1 MIRAQPLNTKAFY
14 HGLIIVIPYQPLK
27 TTMRQYKSEGW
38 ESLYKTSIY
47 SLHGGKDTGTL
58 KQNRYPNNS
67 LR

>member
-1 MIRAQPLNTKAFY
+1 M
-14 HGLIIVIPYQPLK
+14 IVITYQPLK

-58 KQNRYPNNS
+58 KQNRCPNNS